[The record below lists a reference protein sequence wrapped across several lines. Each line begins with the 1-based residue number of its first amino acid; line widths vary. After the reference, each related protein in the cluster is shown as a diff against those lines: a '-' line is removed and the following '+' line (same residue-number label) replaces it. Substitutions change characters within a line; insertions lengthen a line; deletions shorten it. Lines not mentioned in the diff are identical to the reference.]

1 MSVIERAASFL
12 FMAAKYSILWTYN
25 LFHQCSINE
34 HLGCLFNILQ
44 QITVHITFHM
54 CQCVYRIFSSGI
66 AGSEGLCVG
75 LIIKD
80 ASSSHIL

>member
-1 MSVIERAASFL
+1 MSVIERASSVL

-44 QITVHITFHM
+44 QITVHITFHISVSVSM
-54 CQCVYRIFSSGI
+54 GSIFSSGI

-75 LIIKD
+75 RIIKD
-80 ASSSHIL
+80 F